1 MFAITTNTL
10 SNFMVSISK
19 YIILLS
25 LALISVSIFL
35 IIFLENDYYQ
45 GVSFK
50 IMFIHVP
57 TAW

>member
-1 MFAITTNTL
+1 MFAITPNIL
-10 SNFMVSISK
+10 SNFMISLSR
-19 YIILLS
+19 YVILLT
-25 LALISVSIFL
+25 LILIGVSIFL

-45 GVSFK
+45 GISFK